1 MVKITKVR
9 EETQMAT
16 EKNRKKSKQ
25 TKRRIRINRMKSFIV
40 FFAVILLFTSVIL
53 NFILMVKVMHLEGQ
67 IEQLYSTTMFI
78 KNIMC

>member
-1 MVKITKVR
+1 
-9 EETQMAT
+9 MAT